1 MPVRRPALALPGA
14 ILTFVFLI
22 AGINAPTMASA
33 EGPQVNVYMFGDST
47 SDPGNMPFEPSPGNQ
62 VPVSRDVLVPIFPF
76 SPTAVGFLH
85 LRYSPNGIPSDGE
98 NFPYFVAAD
107 FGFEFLLGSQVTSLD
122 AEPGKF
128 VNFSLS
134 GATQNSNVFT
144 LFGLISPATPDYGS
158 YGWQIQTFSKLVANS
173 QQNNRQFKIKP
184 KDVFIYYSTGA
195 NEALPQ
201 YYGLGPTDSAY
212 VDAFKS
218 NIDALYASGMRKL
231 ILVLQTSPNAA
242 NAPVLQLAAGGD
254 PAQLEAMDAQLTQRQ
269 SGVLELLA
277 SSRWKK
283 LEVQVHGSA
292 ETLGLLF
299 SSPGAAVGTYPN
311 LNTEADRGFWPIT
324 SPIPDPAG
332 RRLPFI
338 DEYHHTQFTDR
349 RLALI
354 VDLWLLQIS
363 PDLYA
368 RIHPFYEPHRIGGRI
383 DPNYER

>member
-1 MPVRRPALALPGA
+1 MPVRRPARARPGA

-33 EGPQVNVYMFGDST
+33 EGPEVNVYMFGDST

-62 VPVSRDVLVPIFPF
+62 VPVSRDVSVPIFPF
-76 SPTAVGFLH
+76 SPTAVGSLH
-85 LRYSPNGIPSDGE
+85 LRYTPNGIPSDGK

-107 FGFEFLLGSQVTSLD
+107 FGFEFLLGSQVTILD

-134 GATQNSNVFT
+134 GATQNSNAFT
-144 LFGLISPATPDYGS
+144 IFGLIGPSNAPDYGS
-158 YGWQIQTFSKLVANS
+158 YAWQIQTFSKLIANTKQS
-173 QQNNRQFKIKP
+173 HPHFRIKH
-184 KDVFIYYSTGA
+184 KDVFIYYATGA
-195 NEALPQ
+195 NEALLQ
-201 YYGLGPTDSAY
+201 YYGLGSTDSAY

-218 NIDALYASGMRKL
+218 NIDALYALGMRKL

-242 NAPVLQLAAGGD
+242 NAPVLQLAAAGD
-254 PAQLEAMDAQLTQRQ
+254 PAQLEFMDSQLTQRQ
-269 SGVLELLA
+269 SGVLQLLA

-283 LEVQVHGSA
+283 IEVQVHESS

-299 SSPGAAVGTYPN
+299 SFPGAAVGTYPN
-311 LNTEADRGFWPIT
+311 LNTEADRGFWLIS

-332 RRLPFI
+332 RKLPFI

-349 RLALI
+349 RLAHL

-363 PDLYA
+363 PDL
-368 RIHPFYEPHRIGGRI
+368 
-383 DPNYER
+383 